1 MKVQL
6 GLLLEHLLML
16 IQRDLI
22 CYKLK
27 SVEMEQLFLGQ
38 FIWPFELLL
47 KALMLLISKHFSS
60 SLFHDDV
67 HRVCGDDGDV
77 YVQFIVQAQVN
88 LL

>member
-1 MKVQL
+1 
-6 GLLLEHLLML
+6 
-16 IQRDLI
+16 
-22 CYKLK
+22 
-27 SVEMEQLFLGQ
+27 MEQLFLGQ

-77 YVQFIVQAQVN
+77 YVQFIALILSNFIFYILNFYLLQAQVN